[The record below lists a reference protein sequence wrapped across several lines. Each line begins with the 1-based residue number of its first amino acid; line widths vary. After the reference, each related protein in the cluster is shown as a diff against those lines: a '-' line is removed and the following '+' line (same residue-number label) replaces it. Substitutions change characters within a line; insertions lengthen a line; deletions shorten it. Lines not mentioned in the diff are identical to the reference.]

1 MIRETLVI
9 AIVLTIDF
17 LDCPL
22 TGIVWTINV
31 WGFQLIEIVQTNY
44 LGDCLMNWNCP
55 ENSFHRL
62 SMKWNCQNNR
72 CLVLL
77 MKWNCPDKW
86 SRRLSI
92 NWNCPESCF
101 HRLSINWNC
110 LNNWFR
116 VIYMHWNCWHSCWDK
131 SFRRPSIIELP
142 ISGQSGSEGSFI
154 WKPAV
159 TTVQFIDL
167 VSTLHY
173 QPILVSLTGSISSL
187 YTQPLQG
194 TAVLCF
200 TSCTLTYASAGPV

>member
-116 VIYMHWNCWHSCWDK
+116 VYVNELKLLGQLLPETVHWL
-131 SFRRPSIIELP
+131 EL
-142 ISGQSGSEGSFI
+142 SGQSSFRGFCYLKTGSYC
-154 WKPAV
+154 
-159 TTVQFIDL
+159 TTVEYNELIWS
-167 VSTLHY
+167 VHYNTTL
-173 QPILVSLTGSISSL
+173 SL
-187 YTQPLQG
+187 PH
-194 TAVLCF
+194 
-200 TSCTLTYASAGPV
+200 